1 MINALELY
9 KRYVQ
14 PTEQPLKER
23 GLPGAQDPTNQGVL
37 SMFSLPVL
45 ADTVAP
51 VGTYEDGSVGLA
63 WPKVIA
69 EPAARVKNALEAAF
83 TGDQSYYFGDDG
95 RLTDDAIMAGLDMG
109 GLAMTG
115 GLGAGL
121 AGGLVDNAVGS
132 AGGNLTQPQGIRAY
146 RGVRDVSQRANA
158 YFPPEATDDLAWWG
172 SSNPDVAN
180 HYTKNAENS
189 AVFPAEV
196 RFKNPMELD
205 LEGGHA
211 GDVRYNGRRYVTEE
225 MIPIARD
232 LGHDGLIFKNVR
244 DAARP
249 QDVPLAD
256 TFAALRPGTVY
267 SATTGDLLYA
277 NAPTGAVVPIGME
290 ATDTDPALLEYLRQI
305 GLY

>member
-1 MINALELY
+1 
-9 KRYVQ
+9 
-14 PTEQPLKER
+14 
-23 GLPGAQDPTNQGVL
+23 
-37 SMFSLPVL
+37 
-45 ADTVAP
+45 
-51 VGTYEDGSVGLA
+51 
-63 WPKVIA
+63 
-69 EPAARVKNALEAAF
+69 
-83 TGDQSYYFGDDG
+83 
-95 RLTDDAIMAGLDMG
+95 
-109 GLAMTG
+109 
-115 GLGAGL
+115 
-121 AGGLVDNAVGS
+121 
-132 AGGNLTQPQGIRAY
+132 
-146 RGVRDVSQRANA
+146 
-158 YFPPEATDDLAWWG
+158 
-172 SSNPDVAN
+172 
-180 HYTKNAENS
+180 
-189 AVFPAEV
+189 
-196 RFKNPMELD
+196 MELD